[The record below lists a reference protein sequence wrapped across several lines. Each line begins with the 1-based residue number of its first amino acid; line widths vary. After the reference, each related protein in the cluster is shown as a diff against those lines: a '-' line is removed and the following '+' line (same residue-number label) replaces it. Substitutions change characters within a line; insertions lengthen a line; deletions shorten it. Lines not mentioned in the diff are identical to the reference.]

1 MDLMSDR
8 VPGAALAELLGAL
21 HAVERRLEESLEPLG
36 LSLAKFGALAELV
49 EAGEPIALG
58 ALADR
63 CACVRSNITQL
74 VDRLESEGLV
84 VRSDDP
90 HDRRS
95 IRAELTVEG
104 RSRHAAGLRALERAE
119 QDVLSQIPELD
130 REPFLRA
137 LASLKGVRLPAL

>member
-1 MDLMSDR
+1 VNDR
-8 VPGAALAELLGAL
+8 VPGAVLAELLGAL
-21 HAVERRLEESLEPLG
+21 HALERRLEESLEPLG

-74 VDRLESEGLV
+74 VDRLESDGLV

-95 IRAELTVEG
+95 IRAELTAAG
-104 RSRHAAGLRALERAE
+104 RSRHATGLRALERAE
-119 QDVLSQIPELD
+119 QDVLAQIPEHD
-130 REPFLRA
+130 REPFLRT
-137 LASLKGVRLPAL
+137 LATLKAVRLAAL

>member
-1 MDLMSDR
+1 MTYVGDMC
-8 VPGAALAELLGAL
+8 PGALLVELLGAL
-21 HAVERRLEESLEPLG
+21 HAVESRLEECLEPLG
-36 LSLAKFGALAELV
+36 LSLAKFGALAALV

-74 VDRLESEGLV
+74 VDRLEADKLV

-95 IRAELTVEG
+95 VRAELTAEG

-119 QDVLSQIPELD
+119 QEVLSRIPEED
-130 REPFLRA
+130 REPFLRT
-137 LASLKGVRLPAL
+137 LESLKAVRLAAL